1 MSDRHDEKKGLR
13 RVPLL
18 PLRDIV
24 VFPHMVVPLFVG
36 REKSIGAL
44 EEAMGKGGSS
54 GASGSPPPGGREIF
68 LSAQRK
74 AKTNEP
80 IPDDIFTVGTIGTII
95 QLLRLPDGTVKVL
108 VEGKK
113 RAQIRRFTQTDGFF
127 TVEIEEIPEVHERSV
142 ELDALV
148 REVHATFETYVK
160 LNKRIA
166 PEILISVQTIEDP
179 GQLADTMV
187 GQLQLKLPDKQAIL
201 EIDSP
206 SKRLARLYELIKAEI
221 EILQVERKIR
231 TRVKKQ
237 MEKTQK
243 EYYLN
248 EQMQAIQKELGDR
261 DEFKNELTELEE
273 RAKQKNLSKEAQGK
287 VKKELKKLRM
297 MAPMSAE
304 AAVVRNYVD
313 WVLGLPWGEKTDE
326 KLDVVEAEKILDE
339 DHYGLKKVKERI
351 LEYLAVQA
359 LVQKLKGPILCLV
372 GPPGVGKTSLARS
385 IAKATG
391 RNFVRLSLGGVR
403 DEAEIRGHRRTYI
416 GALPGKIIQ
425 SLKKAGTQNPV
436 FLLDE
441 IDKMSTDFRGD
452 PSAALLE
459 VLDPEQNGTFNDHYL
474 DLDYDLS
481 DVMFI
486 TTANYLH
493 GIPIPLQ
500 DRMEIIQ
507 LPGYTEFEKGS
518 IADRYLVPK
527 QKRDNGIAEVP
538 VEFPEDA
545 IRDVIHYYTKEA
557 GVRNLEREIATIC
570 RKIARDVVAKKT
582 PIRTL
587 DDGPATGWRI
597 TPKRL
602 TRYLGPHRY
611 RYGRQ
616 EGQDE
621 IGLVNGLAVTM
632 HGGDL
637 LATEVSI
644 VAGKGKMVLTGK
656 LGDVMQESAQ
666 AAISYVRARA
676 PSLGLD
682 RDFYSRADIH
692 VHLPEGAIPKD
703 GPSAGITM
711 CTGLVSALLR
721 VPVRRDLAMTGEITL
736 RGRVLAIGGLKE
748 KILAAHRS
756 GITTVIMPKENA
768 KDLRDIPK
776 RVLKT
781 LKVVPVE
788 HMDEVLRVA
797 LVLPDPAGFLTSPS
811 VPVDWRQPQERNAD
825 RRERERRDE
834 PSRMPVASAV
844 PPPSAVDEP
853 PTSRPDDQPA
863 EPPGESPGTNARALP
878 FVAPRL
884 QEHE

>member
-1 MSDRHDEKKGLR
+1 MSDGHPSLSVRT
-13 RVPLL
+13 VPLL

-36 REKSIGAL
+36 RERSISAL
-44 EEAMGKGGSS
+44 ERAMSQDPQK
-54 GASGSPPPGGREIF
+54 EVL

-74 AKTNEP
+74 AKTNDPVPE
-80 IPDDIFTVGTIGTII
+80 DIFNIGTVATII
-95 QLLRLPDGTVKVL
+95 QMLRLPDGTVKVL
-108 VEGKK
+108 VEGKR
-113 RAQIRRFTQTDGFF
+113 RAVIQRFVQTEEFF
-127 TVEIEEIPEVHERSV
+127 VVEIADRPDVPEQSLEIE
-142 ELDALV
+142 ALV
-148 REVHATFETYVK
+148 REIHATFDTYVK

-166 PEILISVQTIEDP
+166 PEILISVQTVDEP
-179 GQLADTMV
+179 GQLADTIV
-187 GQLQLKLPDKQAIL
+187 SQLQLKLPDKQAIL
-201 EIDSP
+201 EMDRASQ
-206 SKRLARLYELIKAEI
+206 RLGRLYELMKAEI

-261 DEFKNELTELEE
+261 DEFKNELGELED
-273 RAKQKNLSKEAQGK
+273 RAAKKALSKEALGK
-287 VKKELKKLRM
+287 VKKELKKLKM

-313 WVLGLPWGEKTDE
+313 WVLGLPWGEKTED
-326 KLDVVEAEKILDE
+326 KPDLVEAERVLDE
-339 DHYGLKKVKERI
+339 DHFGLRKVKERI

-359 LVQKLKGPILCLV
+359 LVKKLKGPILCLV

-391 RNFVRLSLGGVR
+391 RTFVRLSLGGVR

-459 VLDPEQNGTFNDHYL
+459 VLDPEQNATFNDHYL

-481 DVMFI
+481 DVMFVC
-486 TTANYLH
+486 TANYMQ

-507 LPGYTEFEKGS
+507 LPGYTEFEK
-518 IADRYLVPK
+518 IAIAERYLVPK
-527 QKRDNGIAEVP
+527 QKHDNGI
-538 VEFPEDA
+538 DA
-545 IRDVIHYYTKEA
+545 VHLDLGEETVREIIHSYTKEA

-570 RKIARDVVAKKT
+570 RKIARDVVAA
-582 PIRTL
+582 RGQDTL
-587 DDGPATGWRI
+587 ARPTVWKV

-602 TRYLGPHRY
+602 PRFLGPHRF
-611 RYGRQ
+611 RHGKNAG
-616 EGQDE
+616 EDE

-632 HGGDL
+632 HGGDIL
-637 LATEVSI
+637 QTEVSI

-666 AAISYVRARA
+666 AALSYIRARA
-676 PSLGLD
+676 PSLGLE

-711 CTGLVSALLR
+711 CTGIVSALLR
-721 VPVRRDLAMTGEITL
+721 VPVRRSVAMTGEITL
-736 RGRVLAIGGLKE
+736 RGRVLPIGGLKE
-748 KILAAHRS
+748 KILAAHRA
-756 GITTVIMPKENA
+756 GVTTVIMPRENA

-776 RVLKT
+776 KILKIIRIC
-781 LKVVPVE
+781 LVE

-797 LVLPDPAGFLTSPS
+797 LLLPNAEEFLKEPS
-811 VPVDWRQPQERNAD
+811 QAVDWRVPIERRNEARD
-825 RRERERRDE
+825 RRDE
-834 PSRMPVASAV
+834 ARIPVASAV
-844 PPPSAVDEP
+844 PPPTVGSVDP
-853 PTSRPDDQPA
+853 PKDS
-863 EPPGESPGTNARALP
+863 
-878 FVAPRL
+878 
-884 QEHE
+884 